1 MDMKKW
7 KDLSD
12 RINTT
17 VSYTGLV
24 FFVILIIACVSQV
37 FFRFVLNHSLSWTE
51 ELARYAF
58 IWMHLLGAS
67 LLITGSGHAT
77 VTVILDA
84 MGGGLKKAFRLLI
97 ELVILFDGAVMAYS
111 GVMLSWLS
119 RANESTAL
127 SIPMYLINI
136 SVAVGGLLLM
146 FQAVAAMVL
155 IMGDYQ
161 VEEEKP
167 VL

>member
-7 KDLSD
+7 KDISD
-12 RINTT
+12 KVNTI
-17 VSYTGLV
+17 VSYAGLV
-24 FFVILIIACVSQV
+24 FFVVLIAACVSQV

-58 IWMHLLGAS
+58 IWMHLLGTS
-67 LLITGSGHAT
+67 LLIAGSGHAT

-84 MGGGLKKAFRLLI
+84 MSGGLKKAFRLFI
-97 ELVILFDGAVMAYS
+97 ELVILVNGMVMTYA

-136 SVAVGGLLLM
+136 SVAVGGLLLV
-146 FQAVAAMVL
+146 FQAAVTMIL
-155 IMGDYQ
+155 IAGDYQ